1 MLRKPQV
8 QLALLAA
15 AILLLVYAA
24 NSQFSPDKDSAV
36 VNTVETVKKT
46 DKAPNETV
54 NKNSSEQ
61 SASNSEQRLVAAD
74 LATKEGST
82 QTQMSFINISD
93 DRPTKAAKDI
103 QINSLDELSALF
115 DSLNYNTKSWQAGN
129 REVPR
134 LTFDSVSERWQQTSN
149 QIPVQQ
155 KKMVFF
161 RLLAPLILM
170 ANENILLERRLIE
183 SAPLDDIVLL
193 NIAVKYRLIK
203 SVEQPITEQQRQQL
217 LEEIDILPP
226 SLVLVQAAEE
236 SGWAT
241 SRFTIEGNAFFGQ
254 WDFSGNGMIPKQQ
267 RKELGNYGLARFD
280 TPLASVE
287 GYMLNLNTNN
297 AYKKLRSLRASLR
310 ASNSPITGME
320 LAGTLDKYSE
330 RGQAY
335 IDGIRQMISY
345 NKLDQ
350 VDEAYL
356 SDAAPMRLIP
366 RATP

>member
-1 MLRKPQV
+1 MDSNIGKLILAVILVSTSLYWGLDNLNSNIDSQETNDSTGKLSV
-8 QLALLAA
+8 QQDSQSDALES
-15 AILLLVYAA
+15 A
-24 NSQFSPDKDSAV
+24 NSNHPK
-36 VNTVETVKKT
+36 
-46 DKAPNETV
+46 
-54 NKNSSEQ
+54 
-61 SASNSEQRLVAAD
+61 L
-74 LATKEGST
+74 
-82 QTQMSFINISD
+82 
-93 DRPTKAAKDI
+93 AKDI
-103 QINSLDELSALF
+103 PSIPAKDVVLSSLDDLIALF
-115 DSLNYNTKSWQAGN
+115 DSLNYNTQSWLEGN

-134 LTFDSVSERWQQTSN
+134 LTFEGVSESWQQTSH

-161 RLLAPLILM
+161 RLMAPLILVS
-170 ANENILLERRLIE
+170 NENILLERQQIKSAALTSTALIKL
-183 SAPLDDIVLL
+183 AQKYKVVTDVNTPLTEGDRASLLQRVDIV
-193 NIAVKYRLIK
+193 
-203 SVEQPITEQQRQQL
+203 
-217 LEEIDILPP
+217 PP
-226 SLVLVQAAEE
+226 SLVLAQAAEE

-241 SRFTIEGNAFFGQ
+241 SRFTLEGNAFFGQ

-297 AYKKLRSLRASLR
+297 AYQKLRLLREELR
-310 ASNSPITGME
+310 DNNEAITGPI

-335 IDGIRQMISY
+335 IDGIRELIRY

-356 SDAAPMRLIP
+356 TNAAPLHLIGKNQ
-366 RATP
+366 